1 MTLDEARNHVGD
13 SVTYCAGLPWAE
25 DGVIT
30 GTGEEVVYVAYG
42 GRVQSQATLPAD
54 LTLLP
59 TSAATAPGTEA
70 PRGA

>member
-13 SVTYCAGLPWAE
+13 GVTYCAGLPWAE

-30 GTGEEVVYVAYG
+30 GTGAEVVYVAYG

-59 TSAATAPGTEA
+59 ATAAMAAGTDSA
-70 PRGA
+70 